1 MNFKK
6 FFRLQLFRWIKSK
19 WFIPIF
25 VTVLFTQ
32 FGGWYIVYLDT
43 DYNRQLVFK
52 ENQLVELRS
61 KFENAKKR
69 NLKEVEIAYYEKEIK
84 NLESE
89 IKELEL
95 IKKYLGKKKFIQT
108 KIQELKN
115 NINLYKNNN
124 DLKQANRLAVELLYY
139 ERLLKEKIYKPK
151 SFVAIENVW
160 ISNTLGFRWM
170 DLFFVFIIIALFIVT
185 LFGDDLKKG
194 YIKMLFPNYRIKR
207 EKLYIYSI
215 IYEVIIFLLLFTI
228 NVIVFSALIY
238 VLFKR
243 KFDINLPYFTIYGL
257 QTWGDSVIVSP
268 EKTTFDSGLAGFLK
282 LFGVYSLIT
291 VMLITLFK
299 MLYSI
304 LANEYFVLGV
314 AILLKMINFVL
325 PKLGI
330 EKKYLLINPITYTDG
345 WGIVT
350 KSISLDYNVLISN
363 SLIYIIIIV
372 CYTLIFIIIGLII
385 FGKRNFY

>member
-1 MNFKK
+1 VNFKK

>member
-1 MNFKK
+1 VDFKK
-6 FFRLQLFRWIKSK
+6 FFRLQLFRYIKSK
-19 WFIPIF
+19 FLFLIF
-25 VTVLFTQ
+25 VILFFLQ
-32 FGGWYIVYLDT
+32 FGGWFITYLDT

-52 ENQLVELRS
+52 ENKLVELRS

-69 NLKEVEIAYYEKEIK
+69 NLKEVDITYYEKEIK

-95 IKKYLGKKKFIQT
+95 IKKYLGKKEFIQT

-124 DLKQANRLAVELLYY
+124 DLKQTNQLAVELLYY

-151 SFVAIENVW
+151 NFIAIENVW
-160 ISNTLGFRWM
+160 ISNTMGFRWM
-170 DLFFVFIIIALFIVT
+170 DVFFGFIIIALCIAT

-207 EKLYIYSI
+207 EKLYIYNI
-215 IYEVIIFLLLFTI
+215 ICEVIIFLLIFTI
-228 NVIVFSALIY
+228 SVIVFSALIY

-243 KFDINLPYFTIYGL
+243 KFDIKMPYFTIYGL
-257 QTWGDSVIVSP
+257 QTWGNSVIVSP
-268 EKTTFDSGLAGFLK
+268 EKTTFDSCLIGFLK
-282 LFGVYSLIT
+282 LFVVYSLIT
-291 VMLITLFK
+291 VMLITLYK
-299 MLYSI
+299 MLYTI
-304 LANEYFVLGV
+304 LANDYFVLGV
-314 AILLKMINFVL
+314 VIFLKMVNSIL

-330 EKKYLLINPITYTDG
+330 ERKYLLINPLTYTDG

-350 KSISLDYNVLISN
+350 KSLSLDYNVLIGN
-363 SLIYIIIIV
+363 SLIYIMIIV
-372 CYTLIFIIIGLII
+372 CYTLVFIIIGLII
-385 FGKRNFY
+385 FRKKNFY